1 MAFTLSTIY
10 KAVDK
15 FSGPMAAMEK
25 ANAKFA
31 AAQTKS
37 FAGVKTAF
45 ANIRNQIIGLAGN
58 IGAAALIMTGFNAVK
73 DFDES
78 LASLR
83 AITGLTGK
91 AFIPF
96 KKEIMAVG
104 DATKMAYPEVAKA
117 FELIGSAKP
126 ELLDNAQAMGT
137 MTKATILLS
146 KAADMDLTTSA
157 MSLTQAMNQFDVG
170 ADKAVMFVDIL
181 STSEQKGTATTKQ
194 LVESLVNGGST
205 AKTLG
210 VSFEDT
216 NAILQGYA
224 KAGVL
229 GSEAGT
235 QMASV
240 LSKLATV
247 SKKEFNPTQVGAV
260 KALDNLAKAN
270 LKYTDILKMVG
281 PEKAKFL
288 STLLNQNDVVQEL
301 SDNLYVQ
308 GNAQLQADERT
319 KSFTTRL
326 EQLSAKF
333 KNLVI
338 SGNETS
344 GALNLFGKV
353 LGFVTEHLGLILTV
367 VGSVVAAYGAYYAIM
382 SAIRIATIA
391 WNVVLGIN
399 YALQGAYPI
408 ALAANTV
415 ALTAFNVASKIAAFA
430 TGLFSAALW
439 ACPITWIIAGI
450 LALGAGI
457 FLLVK
462 HWDKVKVA
470 MGSFFSGAWDGIK
483 KFARMILDFMLFP
496 IVMVL
501 KAISKLTGA
510 KWAGDALAGIE
521 KIKDAV
527 SDDEK
532 KEAAKPVNT
541 IKAANDVQ
549 IQRNEEIQ
557 KNQMELILKNKS
569 NQQVNVSKNSGMI
582 PLTTSTY

>member
-96 KKEIMAVG
+96 KKEIMAIGDEFKVAYPSISKAMELMG
-104 DATKMAYPEVAKA
+104 SLDATLLENAEDMGLMTRAAMLLKKASGAELPE
-117 FELIGSAKP
+117 SA
-126 ELLDNAQAMGT
+126 Q
-137 MTKATILLS
+137 
-146 KAADMDLTTSA
+146 
-157 MSLTQAMNQFDVG
+157 SLTSILKIFG
-170 ADKAVMFVDIL
+170 ATAKDASRYVDIL
-181 STSEQKGTATTKQ
+181 STSEQKGTFTVSQLADGLKTVGGTARVLGMNVDQTAALLQALAPSTKSVEVASTGLNSILNKLGTTTKKQ
-194 LVESLVNGGST
+194 FNPAIVGS
-205 AKTLG
+205 
-210 VSFEDT
+210 
-216 NAILQGYA
+216 A
-224 KAGVL
+224 KAIQNLRDANLDLKGAQAL
-229 GSEAGT
+229 
-235 QMASV
+235 
-240 LSKLATV
+240 
-247 SKKEFNPTQVGAV
+247 VGAER
-260 KALDNLAKAN
+260 AGML
-270 LKYTDILKMVG
+270 
-281 PEKAKFL
+281 L
-288 STLLNQNDVVQEL
+288 SLINQNKVVQEL
-301 SDNLYVQ
+301 SDNQYIQ
-308 GNAQLQADERT
+308 GNAAKQAEERE
-319 KSFTTRL
+319 KSFTAVVER
-326 EQLSAKF
+326 LSAKF

-353 LGFVTEHLGLILTV
+353 LGFVTDHLGLILTV

-399 YALQGAYPI
+399 YALQGSYPI
-408 ALAANTV
+408 ALSASTV
-415 ALTAFNVASKIAAFA
+415 ALTTFNVASKIAAFA

-450 LALGAGI
+450 IALGVGI

-549 IQRNEEIQ
+549 IQRNEEVQ

-569 NQQVNVSKNSGMI
+569 NQQVNVSKNTGMI